1 MKKTR
6 EQYIEEAY
14 DVMQDVDEVA
24 NLLEDRDEA
33 EKVYMQGKSVLA
45 FNIIN
50 QLYLYLTDADKAAL
64 ASYLA
69 KDIDTKQQADVD
81 NLTNLVSA
89 KEDMI
94 AQMAERMNE
103 LDDKVSELTEAL
115 DASSVFCEGIKE
127 HFIKKA
133 CEFLCKKCSEA
144 NSGHLKDGES
154 CSFIREFKQA
164 MEGE

>member
-1 MKKTR
+1 MEKTR

-14 DVMQDVDEVA
+14 EVMQDVEEVA

-45 FNIIN
+45 FNFIN

-69 KDIDTKQQADVD
+69 KDIDTKQQAEVD
-81 NLTNLVSA
+81 NLTNLVKA

-94 AQMAERMNE
+94 AQMSERIDE
-103 LDDKVSELTEAL
+103 LSDKVSELTEAL
-115 DASSVFCEGIKE
+115 DAAHIFNEGVKE
-127 HFIKKA
+127 HYIKKA
-133 CEFLCKKCSEA
+133 CKEFCYNCTHYENCEGYCDRYKQFCEA
-144 NSGHLKDGES
+144 MKGK
-154 CSFIREFKQA
+154 
-164 MEGE
+164 